1 MKPVGVEASTDDG
14 GAFLAAAFIFFGSNE
29 KVFEDELE
37 EEEDSAGKTEAKTTA
52 FKNILCRGHVFL
64 AKGWLY
70 WVFGSLASLVA
81 WFGRKIFHKEMKGCP
96 FYCQN

>member
-37 EEEDSAGKTEAKTTA
+37 EEDSAGKTEAKTTA

-64 AKGWLY
+64 QRDGY
-70 WVFGSLASLVA
+70 
-81 WFGRKIFHKEMKGCP
+81 IGCLGH
-96 FYCQN
+96 